1 MDGTTQSHSLHWR
14 ATVAVIGAIA
24 LFDATQTVAVMHAEG
39 MHHAWVALFFT
50 TLLFWLPWA
59 AAAPV
64 ALFLGRKH
72 PPVAL
77 RPWNTWVVHV
87 LACGAICLVS
97 AAWNAFFQ
105 VALNPFLEPPTTFSH
120 LLAAKFYGGLL
131 STFILYATILVIGQM
146 LDSRA
151 RLAAQQMETAR
162 LNEQLSREQ
171 LNALRRQI
179 EPHFLFNTLN
189 GIAGLIRENRN
200 DDAVSMLAALSD
212 FLRHLL
218 NDSSQQV
225 SLAAELEFLNQYLNI
240 EKMRFGD
247 RLKLSVEVPSDL
259 LSARVP
265 SLILQPMLENS
276 IKHGIAKR
284 AAGGEI
290 RLSATRLNG
299 TLNVCV
305 YNDGPGLPPGWE
317 ATKEGIGIAN
327 VRSRLQGLYGQRF
340 AFRIE
345 NQPPEGVQATLS
357 VPFEPS

>member
-1 MDGTTQSHSLHWR
+1 MHGNNHSHSGNWR
-14 ATVAVIGAIA
+14 AIAAIWTGIA
-24 LFDATQTVAVMHAEG
+24 FFDATQTVFVMHSEG
-39 MHHAWVALFFT
+39 MHHAWAILFLT
-50 TLLFWLPWA
+50 TVLSWMPWA
-59 AAAPV
+59 LVTPV
-64 ALFLGRKH
+64 VLSLARDY
-72 PPVAL
+72 PPVRAL
-77 RPWNTWVVHV
+77 HPWIVHISACVTLCFLYALWNT
-87 LACGAICLVS
+87 I
-97 AAWNAFFQ
+97 FQ
-105 VALNPFLEPPTTFSH
+105 WLLNPYLDPPIPFAVLLRGKFFSG
-120 LLAAKFYGGLL
+120 LLA
-131 STFILYATILVIGQM
+131 SFILYATVVIVGQM
-146 LDSRA
+146 LESRA
-151 RLAAQQMETAR
+151 RLAAQQTETAR

-189 GIAGLIRENRN
+189 GIAGLIREHRN
-200 DDAVSMLAALSD
+200 DDAVSMLAGLSD

-218 NDSSQQV
+218 NDSNQQV
-225 SLAAELEFLNQYLNI
+225 SLAAELEFLNKYLNI

-247 RLKLSVEVPSDL
+247 RLKLSIEVPSDL

-265 SLILQPMLENS
+265 SLVLQPMLENS

-290 RLSATRLNG
+290 RLSATGLNG